1 MSTSTPA
8 PVPHVEPPIYVEY
21 FARGDH
27 HDYDESDT
35 SAAERRPIDPRECW
49 LDMPSIPAIPPLV
62 ATPIVAPTTTPLVAV
77 PGNASRFA
85 SPAFRDMIP
94 ANYGNGAYKPTLVD
108 AGGAPIPYDP
118 SVWVADGVRGVV
130 EFKYKTL
137 AQLGY
142 QAPPTISYW
151 RYTGAFP
158 GPGAAGVTNG
168 FNDGAPAPGQVFSSL
183 IGTTLHFRTL
193 RAGPGVT
200 LVQDVAP
207 SAAGEIL
214 ISATNAVVP
223 TDILLY
229 VDDTGNDATGDG
241 SFATPYATLQRAFS
255 DIEKTGWD
263 NTAIVRVKANAT
275 LTPLMSLNA
284 GGRGRQ
290 TAPVHVQGS
299 PQAVARSGAV
309 TSVAND
315 IASLL
320 LVIEDTSGAFTP
332 ADIGR
337 VMRFTSGPLAT
348 FVPTA
353 SPILSIP
360 FPPPFQFSAYIS
372 QVLDVNTVLITASGV
387 PAPNV
392 GDTYDLLDNTS
403 QLIVTSALPLAVFT
417 SDSPIVFRDLDVS
430 ATGTPG
436 AFVGVIAAGF
446 DSDFVGVRF
455 LCGPNIAVVLANVGG
470 TLRTGYMQINEAV
483 LPITPSVLGIAVY
496 EPVPS
501 SFSLFIHPNIDG
513 SSATLTNSMFRMGLT
528 AGGGGVS
535 LQGNIAM
542 ASCDCFGGVIL
553 QSGSGG
559 SSTNFCRFDGL
570 GVVSAGVL
578 AEGSGSV
585 VVAGTHFL
593 GSVVGGAFA
602 HNGGT
607 ITIEGG
613 NNLFDS
619 CENGVYARDGGL
631 IVFSIFSSAAI
642 AGTAPFS
649 QRAMLAERG
658 GKITINVSP
667 TVTGT
672 FQDAVAAADSA
683 EFYFG
688 QNITLAGAQ
697 GAALRLLNGSK
708 ASCTNFFGGTVLT
721 LTSTAWYALELQTG
735 SEMTAGTV
743 DVVSSFNGIAA
754 AGGSK
759 LTVYQNVNANGT
771 TQGTG
776 GPDVG
781 AGLTI
786 NANSHVNVIGTLT
799 VSGNAGHG
807 VWGNGFFSDSRA
819 TLAAGAITAGGNAR
833 YGLWMDNCDLLVG
846 GLLDTTTNSTGN
858 VFLNY
863 GSARL
868 KTVVA
873 TSSASSANINLVRQK
888 WVSGSVD
895 ASGNSVGDGIVVDV
909 GSDFVATA
917 IVDVHGCIGRGFS
930 VSNGS
935 RASMTVGDNL
945 VLLAEDCALG
955 VDVTGV
961 STLECG
967 GDIRAAHTSLG
978 TTGNGVSVVESTL
991 RAAGTITVDAASGT
1005 GMFADRSTI
1014 VARGLNAFTCS
1025 LAGSNPSA
1033 GFYDSTVTIET
1044 LGLSSSAALVTQQI
1058 GVLDLK
1064 RSTLTVNNSVTSAT
1078 GTMSGL
1084 RAESSSVLIAHQLDV
1099 SVPGVGVASNTIS
1112 CVTLL
1117 QSTLVVGSTAAGDG
1131 MTASGAG
1138 GGGGGG
1144 LAAAGAGLYMQ
1155 ASKATLI
1162 GALLFTV
1169 PAGTVGVNAAGQHV
1183 RAFDGSE
1190 VQLEG
1195 GLTGGGA
1202 PTSLFSGPVV
1212 GSSVSTQGN
1221 SRAIVRNIPTT
1232 GAAPA
1237 VSHILV
1243 AAAST
1248 ALIVGGSISASAGA
1262 SNGVRVTQDSN
1273 AFISGINIASC
1284 TGDAILVDNGSN
1296 ATLSGVVGSLNTGYG
1311 VRILKNS
1318 KVTATVTTLVTG
1330 ALGDVLVGANAVTT
1344 WAIIVIGASAFV
1356 SDFAA
1361 LTPQL
1366 CTCVSF

>member
-1 MSTSTPA
+1 
-8 PVPHVEPPIYVEY
+8 
-21 FARGDH
+21 
-27 HDYDESDT
+27 
-35 SAAERRPIDPRECW
+35 
-49 LDMPSIPAIPPLV
+49 
-62 ATPIVAPTTTPLVAV
+62 
-77 PGNASRFA
+77 
-85 SPAFRDMIP
+85 
-94 ANYGNGAYKPTLVD
+94 
-108 AGGAPIPYDP
+108 
-118 SVWVADGVRGVV
+118 
-130 EFKYKTL
+130 
-137 AQLGY
+137 
-142 QAPPTISYW
+142 
-151 RYTGAFP
+151 
-158 GPGAAGVTNG
+158 
-168 FNDGAPAPGQVFSSL
+168 
-183 IGTTLHFRTL
+183 
-193 RAGPGVT
+193 
-200 LVQDVAP
+200 
-207 SAAGEIL
+207 
-214 ISATNAVVP
+214 
-223 TDILLY
+223 
-229 VDDTGNDATGDG
+229 
-241 SFATPYATLQRAFS
+241 
-255 DIEKTGWD
+255 
-263 NTAIVRVKANAT
+263 
-275 LTPLMSLNA
+275 
-284 GGRGRQ
+284 
-290 TAPVHVQGS
+290 
-299 PQAVARSGAV
+299 
-309 TSVAND
+309 
-315 IASLL
+315 
-320 LVIEDTSGAFTP
+320 
-332 ADIGR
+332 
-337 VMRFTSGPLAT
+337 
-348 FVPTA
+348 
-353 SPILSIP
+353 
-360 FPPPFQFSAYIS
+360 
-372 QVLDVNTVLITASGV
+372 
-387 PAPNV
+387 
-392 GDTYDLLDNTS
+392 
-403 QLIVTSALPLAVFT
+403 
-417 SDSPIVFRDLDVS
+417 
-430 ATGTPG
+430 
-436 AFVGVIAAGF
+436 
-446 DSDFVGVRF
+446 
-455 LCGPNIAVVLANVGG
+455 
-470 TLRTGYMQINEAV
+470 
-483 LPITPSVLGIAVY
+483 
-496 EPVPS
+496 
-501 SFSLFIHPNIDG
+501 
-513 SSATLTNSMFRMGLT
+513 
-528 AGGGGVS
+528 
-535 LQGNIAM
+535 
-542 ASCDCFGGVIL
+542 
-553 QSGSGG
+553 
-559 SSTNFCRFDGL
+559 
-570 GVVSAGVL
+570 
-578 AEGSGSV
+578 
-585 VVAGTHFL
+585 
-593 GSVVGGAFA
+593 
-602 HNGGT
+602 
-607 ITIEGG
+607 
-613 NNLFDS
+613 
-619 CENGVYARDGGL
+619 
-631 IVFSIFSSAAI
+631 
-642 AGTAPFS
+642 
-649 QRAMLAERG
+649 MLAERG

-688 QNITLAGAQ
+688 QNITLAGAL
-697 GAALRLLNGSK
+697 GAALRLTNGAKST
-708 ASCTNFFGGTVLT
+708 CTNFLGGSNFT
-721 LTSTAWYALELQTG
+721 LASTAWYALELQTG
-735 SEMTAGTV
+735 SEMTAGAVNIT
-743 DVVSSFNGIAA
+743 SGFNGIAV

-759 LTVYQNVNANGT
+759 LTVYGDATATAT
-771 TQGTG
+771 TQTSGA
-776 GPDVG
+776 PDAG

-799 VSGNAGHG
+799 VSDNQGHG
-807 VWGNGFFSDSRA
+807 VWGNGFFSDSRS
-819 TLAAGAITAGGNAR
+819 TLSAGVINAENSTD
-833 YGLWMDNCDLLVG
+833 GFGVWMDNCDLLVG
-846 GLLDTTTNSTGN
+846 GSIGTSLVANANFRGN
-858 VFLNY
+858 VYLSR
-863 GSARL
+863 GSSRV
-868 KTVVA
+868 KEVA
-873 TSSASSANINLVRQK
+873 ASANTSPPGTAANIYLVRQK
-888 WVSGSVD
+888 WVSDSIVANGSP
-895 ASGNSVGDGIVVDV
+895 ADGIVVDV